1 MEGAKAILL
10 RLFRRARGAMPSRSD
25 SPRCAAA
32 PRSEAEQV
40 PEGETRLVGTAAP
53 LPLTVTSLRVGG
65 LGAVCACWRGVAVGF
80 FY

>member
-1 MEGAKAILL
+1 MKIDAIDPAGAAGEGIPPV
-10 RLFRRARGAMPSRSD
+10 ARQSCSRETPTGRFGSMG
-25 SPRCAAA
+25 AA

-65 LGAVCACWRGVAVGF
+65 LGAVCAC
-80 FY
+80 